1 MWLGTQKVV
10 NIGSQLVSQLVSLPQ
25 FMPAIWNPK
34 NWSTKPSQACPRL
47 SPTCLSQIKLG
58 TLDQAHAENEF
69 VLRSYINSAKR
80 SKLATVEDEEQQ

>member
-1 MWLGTQKVV
+1 VGGWAPTDDAAAFTSATSGRWK
-10 NIGSQLVSQLVSLPQ
+10 NGSLTVLSSRSAPHPPAHLP
-25 FMPAIWNPK
+25 PARLP
-34 NWSTKPSQACPRL
+34 ACL
-47 SPTCLSQIKLG
+47 QIKLG